1 MSAEVIR
8 LLMVLLFTLAG
19 YEVAA
24 GNDRISHPLGF
35 VALGVAFGYVVG
47 GLLGRRLVKTV
58 DSVEARAARASA
70 PELLAGAVG
79 ALLLGA
85 LAAVMGIGAVGVLP
99 GRWGWPVFALIT
111 WIGAFTGYRIATIKA
126 AELLHMAG
134 LSVGPLAPPSQLPG
148 EDRGDALLLDTS
160 VLLDGRL
167 IELARTGFLRRDLLV
182 PAFVLDELQSIAD
195 SQDTIK
201 RRKGRRGLE
210 ILEALRRDRRLR
222 IHVPSE
228 ELPEIQ
234 EVDAKLIAL
243 AQDLGVSLMTNDQ
256 ALSRVAEVRGVQCLS
271 LARLAQ
277 SLRPSVIPGELVQLS
292 ITREGLRPGEGVGFL
307 DDGSRVVVGD
317 AGHLIGQQVE
327 VRISSSL
334 QTPGGRMLFASLS
347 EA

>member
-1 MSAEVIR
+1 
-8 LLMVLLFTLAG
+8 
-19 YEVAA
+19 
-24 GNDRISHPLGF
+24 
-35 VALGVAFGYVVG
+35 
-47 GLLGRRLVKTV
+47 
-58 DSVEARAARASA
+58 
-70 PELLAGAVG
+70 
-79 ALLLGA
+79 
-85 LAAVMGIGAVGVLP
+85 
-99 GRWGWPVFALIT
+99 VFAIIT
-111 WIGAFTGYRIATIKA
+111 WIGSFTGFRIATTKA
-126 AELLHMAG
+126 AELFRLLG
-134 LSVGPLAPPSQLPG
+134 LSMGPLAPKSEVPG
-148 EDRGDALLLDTS
+148 GRADDAVLLDTS

-195 SQDTIK
+195 SQDTVK

-243 AQDLGVSLMTNDQ
+243 ANRLSVALMTNDQ
-256 ALSRVAEVRGVQCLS
+256 ALAGVAEVRGVQCLS

-277 SLRPSVIPGELVQLS
+277 SLRPSVVPGELVQLA

-317 AGHLIGQQVE
+317 AAQLIGQQVE

-347 EA
+347 DA